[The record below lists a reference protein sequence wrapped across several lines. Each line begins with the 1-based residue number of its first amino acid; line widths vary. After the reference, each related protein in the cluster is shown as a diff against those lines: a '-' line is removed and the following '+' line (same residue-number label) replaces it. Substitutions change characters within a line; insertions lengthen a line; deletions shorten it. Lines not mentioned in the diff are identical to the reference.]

1 MLVGGE
7 TVKVYLFVA
16 TLGYSRLP
24 YVRGFRHEPQ
34 SVWFNGLQGGSAHFH
49 GAPREVLLG
58 NARALVE
65 HHDVQMSFGAEV
77 PLSAPH
83 SDTGKR
89 PELP

>member
-16 TLGYSRLP
+16 RLGYSRLP

-34 SVWFNGLQGGSAHFH
+34 SVRFNGLQGGSAHFH

-58 NARALVE
+58 VFRRAILT
-65 HHDVQMSFGAEV
+65 
-77 PLSAPH
+77 P
-83 SDTGKR
+83 
-89 PELP
+89 

>member
-1 MLVGGE
+1 
-7 TVKVYLFVA
+7 
-16 TLGYSRLP
+16 LGVNIQRRLT
-24 YVRGFRHEPQ
+24 
-34 SVWFNGLQGGSAHFH
+34 
-49 GAPREVLLG
+49 LLG